1 MAKKKKNNKNPND
14 LVSNKTA
21 RRNYSV
27 VDSFEVGIELKGT
40 EVKSLRAK
48 NANMTDSFARVEPN
62 NQVFLYNLHIS
73 PYDQGNRFN
82 HDPLRLRRL
91 LLHKNEIVRLKGQT
105 DRKGMALIPLKLY
118 LKNGKVKLE
127 LAVATGKVKFD
138 KRDDIKKREQQRDI
152 NREISKINKR

>member
-1 MAKKKKNNKNPND
+1 MAKKNKKNPND

-21 RRNYSV
+21 RRNYTII
-27 VDSFEVGIELKGT
+27 DSFEVGIELKGT
-40 EVKSLRAK
+40 EVKSLRARK
-48 NANMTDSFARVEPN
+48 ATMTDSFARVETN

-73 PYDQGNRFN
+73 PYEQGNRFN
-82 HDPLRLRRL
+82 HDPLRSRRL
-91 LLHKNEIVRLKGQT
+91 LLHKNEITRLKGKT

-138 KRDDIKKREQQRDI
+138 KRDDIKKREHKRDI
-152 NREISKINKR
+152 EREVSKMNRR